1 MAEHRLGIMAH
12 VTSLLHDFRSAAP
25 PDQQVATARQFY
37 AQANDSKHP
46 IRNILIRIPVDSP
59 DLLAVIQREGAV

>member
-1 MAEHRLGIMAH
+1 MRAH
-12 VTSLLHDFRSAAP
+12 SPNPNRFCQCVNAATASP
-25 PDQQVATARQFY
+25 AQQVTAARQFY

>member
-1 MAEHRLGIMAH
+1 MNATAQP
-12 VTSLLHDFRSAAP
+12 A
-25 PDQQVATARQFY
+25 QQVATARQFY

-46 IRNILIRIPVDSP
+46 IRNILIRIPVDSS

>member
-1 MAEHRLGIMAH
+1 MAH
-12 VTSLLHDFRSAAP
+12 VTPLLHDFDAAAP
-25 PDQQVATARQFY
+25 PAKQVASALHFY